1 MRQVLHKRD
10 LQQLTFQGYPEN
22 GVSRCA
28 FPTVAQRRQS
38 ADLRECACIRA
49 IEVMEIATAF
59 TKGSYKTKK
68 KESTWEKQANVYG
81 NGRNVRYNSFFEF
94 RFCFILYNRRLQSE
108 RDIDLAKSIN
118 ARAICKKGDILDFKN
133 VGTRVFFF
141 IVVSLCIPRS
151 HEPVTNWSMMP
162 WHQH

>member
-1 MRQVLHKRD
+1 MRQVLHKRH

-68 KESTWEKQANVYG
+68 KKKVRE
-81 NGRNVRYNSFFEF
+81 RNKPMFMETV
-94 RFCFILYNRRLQSE
+94 
-108 RDIDLAKSIN
+108 A
-118 ARAICKKGDILDFKN
+118 
-133 VGTRVFFF
+133 T
-141 IVVSLCIPRS
+141 
-151 HEPVTNWSMMP
+151 
-162 WHQH
+162 